1 MNGRIKVLHVDDE
14 LALLDQV
21 KIFLEREEEKLDLT
35 TVQTP
40 KKALELLEKQDFD
53 VIVSDYQMP
62 DIDGLKFFE
71 VVRDE
76 KKSETPF
83 IIFTGKGREFDT
95 SLGSR

>member
-21 KIFLEREEEKLDLT
+21 KIFLEREKEKLDLT